1 MQEGMMEKRYVMS
14 SGLSAIERISFCAL
28 CGILAICWLFA
39 VVSGLFVSGSA
50 ASTYVWLAVYNSLT
64 FLFLAIVRM
73 VVARDMLKTVWDV
86 SDTSVVRKSPSRI
99 VSVDFDRITR
109 FRYYHVPLLFSAG
122 LIKHPR
128 GTLVLSFYIDNLEGL
143 ITDVRNGLKRA
154 QNTTAFSESN
164 LDDFL
169 DGARMSRLRYDRVM
183 RFMPSLLSALLVSL
197 CVSTV
202 TSLFLWHLALAQAFV
217 WTVFVLLI
225 FLIALMG
232 AEARLSFGAGR
243 ADSATDRH
251 PREVQAYLGAGL
263 MAFVMWLFCGIVL
276 STAFGR

>member
-1 MQEGMMEKRYVMS
+1 MMEKRYVVS
-14 SGLSAIERISFCAL
+14 AGLSAVERISFCAL

-39 VVSGLFVSGSA
+39 VCSGLFVPGSA
-50 ASTYVWLAVYNSLT
+50 ASTFVWLAAYNSLT
-64 FLFLAIVRM
+64 FLFLAIVRL

-86 SDTSVVRKSPSRI
+86 SDTSVARKSPSRI

-109 FRYYHVPLLFSAG
+109 FRYYHVPLFFSAG
-122 LIKHPR
+122 LIKHPH
-128 GTLVLSFYIDNLEGL
+128 GTLVLSFYIENLDGL

-154 QNTTAFSESN
+154 QNSTAFSESN
-164 LDDFL
+164 LKDFL
-169 DGARMSRLRYDRVM
+169 DVARMSRLRYNRVR
-183 RFMPSLLSALLVSL
+183 RFMPSLISALLVSL

-202 TSLFLWHLALAQAFV
+202 TSLFLWHFALAQAFV
-217 WTVFVLLI
+217 WAVFVLLI

-243 ADSATDRH
+243 RDSAMDRH

-263 MAFVMWLFCGIVL
+263 IAFVTWLFCGIVL
-276 STAFGR
+276 STAFAR